1 MQLLPVLILLELP
14 HHIPKGMFQ
23 ILRACSLELIA
34 IHTYTSWRLNLNN
47 ITYNSGTHNL
57 AMSKD
62 SGGSIKNRPTYTFK
76 SNPELIAEL
85 IKSLARSIKEGS
97 SKMTR
102 TVQIL
107 HKSGAIGDLSLAVRE
122 ASFAARDT
130 AREIRDTARDLKE
143 GSVVGDTARAI
154 QETTAAATITVDT
167 VMSIASETFRPYP
180 KVIMTR
186 LPEWTAS

>member
-1 MQLLPVLILLELP
+1 
-14 HHIPKGMFQ
+14 
-23 ILRACSLELIA
+23 
-34 IHTYTSWRLNLNN
+34 
-47 ITYNSGTHNL
+47 
-57 AMSKD
+57 
-62 SGGSIKNRPTYTFK
+62 
-76 SNPELIAEL
+76 
-85 IKSLARSIKEGS
+85 
-97 SKMTR
+97 MTR

-154 QETTAAATITVDT
+154 QETTASATTTVDT

>member
-1 MQLLPVLILLELP
+1 
-14 HHIPKGMFQ
+14 MFQ

-47 ITYNSGTHNL
+47 ITYNSGTYNL
-57 AMSKD
+57 AMSMD
-62 SGGSIKNRPTYTFK
+62 SGGSIKNKPTYRNVSSFK
-76 SNPELIAEL
+76 SNPELIAES